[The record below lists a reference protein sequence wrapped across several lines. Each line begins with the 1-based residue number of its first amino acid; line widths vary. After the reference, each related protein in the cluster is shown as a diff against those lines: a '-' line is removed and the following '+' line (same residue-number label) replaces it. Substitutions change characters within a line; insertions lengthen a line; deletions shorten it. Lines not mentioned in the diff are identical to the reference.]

1 MSRPATEDS
10 QYVWGDVPADFI
22 TEGGIYSLCWCP
34 GMHGILCDDFAQYQL
49 SAGEL
54 TVLGPRHDHNFRCVR
69 GQDCGSSNLRP
80 LQGLGLS
87 LTDRVSIRSGGCG
100 AARTI
105 QISLA
110 NLHGIANVTES
121 VNASSTQ
128 GSNTS
133 ILGLSFGASDFTLGL
148 DHRLSIDASVVGYD
162 LCWCGLASCAVGD
175 FVVPLGQLIVQGAR
189 TNQELR
195 CPVGQECSL
204 SSILTVDPQPG
215 DRLMVLTAC
224 ATGVSVKGFPG
235 GGVAEHDGLG
245 FEFLA
250 SNDSRVLQSPV
261 GIFRLCFCRPQL
273 GLVACD
279 APADFPAA
287 VGLMVSQGP
296 FDETTACNVGDLCVI
311 TLFGIW

>member
-1 MSRPATEDS
+1 MLALKKHK
-10 QYVWGDVPADFI
+10 
-22 TEGGIYSLCWCP
+22 SLCL
-34 GMHGILCDDFAQYQL
+34 IDFDARPFFRFHVAL
-49 SAGEL
+49 TAG
-54 TVLGPRHDHNFRCVR
+54 
-69 GQDCGSSNLRP
+69 
-80 LQGLGLS
+80 GLGLS

-235 GGVAEHDGLG
+235 GGVAEHAPWTAQGKP
-245 FEFLA
+245 A
-250 SNDSRVLQSPV
+250 QINCS
-261 GIFRLCFCRPQL
+261 
-273 GLVACD
+273 VAFS
-279 APADFPAA
+279 AD
-287 VGLMVSQGP
+287 
-296 FDETTACNVGDLCVI
+296 
-311 TLFGIW
+311 